1 MQAVEHPLDPEE
13 LNEYLDNE
21 LPPDRAAVVRAHVA
35 GCAACQK
42 LSADLQHVSREMA
55 TWTVEKSSG
64 NLAAKNLFA
73 KSIVRRSWRP
83 RWLSSSFAMP
93 AIGLGTVAVILL
105 VAFGQPRRM
114 SRDENVSR
122 FMLGGTP
129 SAVASQEGARPNS
142 RGFAEAEATRARSV
156 QQVGRSQ
163 GQTSAAV
170 TTPGAHVIRTAMLHV
185 ISKDFDASRAM
196 LDRIVASAGGM
207 LGDVTVTGARTEVR
221 SLKATVRVP
230 VAQFDKMLAGL
241 KGLGDVV
248 NEAMSADDV
257 TEQVIDLEAR
267 LVNARNTEQRMKELL
282 RTRTG
287 KLTEVLEA
295 EREVSRVR
303 EEIERL
309 DAQRKNIASKV
320 EYGTISLTMEE
331 PPKSSITLGPLPLS
345 LRLRNAF
352 VDGFRAAFESAV
364 GMLLFLLQA
373 GPFAILWLLVLGIP
387 IRFFWRRYRLIA

>member
-1 MQAVEHPLDPEE
+1 
-13 LNEYLDNE
+13 
-21 LPPDRAAVVRAHVA
+21 
-35 GCAACQK
+35 
-42 LSADLQHVSREMA
+42 
-55 TWTVEKSSG
+55 
-64 NLAAKNLFA
+64 
-73 KSIVRRSWRP
+73 
-83 RWLSSSFAMP
+83 
-93 AIGLGTVAVILL
+93 
-105 VAFGQPRRM
+105 
-114 SRDENVSR
+114 
-122 FMLGGTP
+122 
-129 SAVASQEGARPNS
+129 
-142 RGFAEAEATRARSV
+142 
-156 QQVGRSQ
+156 
-163 GQTSAAV
+163 
-170 TTPGAHVIRTAMLHV
+170 MLHV